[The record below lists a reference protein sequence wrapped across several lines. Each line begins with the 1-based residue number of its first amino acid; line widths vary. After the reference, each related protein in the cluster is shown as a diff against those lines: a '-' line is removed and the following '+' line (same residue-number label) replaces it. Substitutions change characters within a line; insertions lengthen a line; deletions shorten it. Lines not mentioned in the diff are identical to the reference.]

1 MKNHKVKNPRKA
13 GSLEKDKPIQLGV
26 KTLKRDKNGAC
37 TFFENRMRGGVVKVM
52 PFQVG
57 EKALEGKSP
66 KRAVCLRWSKPPV

>member
-37 TFFENRMRGGVVKVM
+37 TFF
-52 PFQVG
+52 
-57 EKALEGKSP
+57 
-66 KRAVCLRWSKPPV
+66 